1 MRITLA
7 LSVPVGALVC
17 RRACVRVI
25 CTEKRNTEAYLM
37 CGEPGNTAYIIRI
50 VHNVLISR
58 IRNENEART
67 VA

>member
-25 CTEKRNTEAYLM
+25 CTEKQNTEAYLM